1 MKHDFF
7 RDRFD
12 KEIVIN
18 YKTIL
23 ESNSQFYTDS
33 NGRDMLKRTK
43 DKRPTWKLKVEEPIA
58 GNYYPVTTK
67 IFLRDEEKN
76 LRLTVLT
83 DRSQGG
89 TSLKDGEIELM
100 V

>member
-1 MKHDFF
+1 MK
-7 RDRFD
+7 
-12 KEIVIN
+12 

-23 ESNSQFYTDS
+23 KSENIFYTDS
-33 NGRDMLKRTK
+33 NGRDMIMRTRNERETWNLNVV
-43 DKRPTWKLKVEEPIA
+43 DKIA

-67 IFLRDEEKN
+67 IFLQDRKKK
-76 LRLTVLT
+76 LRLAILT

-89 TSLKDGEIELM
+89 SSLKSGEIELM